1 MRGLTLRV
9 PPAPTPRRNSRLLR
23 RLARAPF
30 IPSWWR
36 AGRNSAQGRGGAGGP
51 SPSQSELPGPAP
63 NLGVG
68 RERGRRREGKGVHR
82 TSPPLAGLPPQP
94 PSPAWARDATA
105 EVRLGPPYSV
115 GYRVGGGARGF
126 LPGTPPSGGTGT
138 GELGREPSSGR
149 RNGGDPGEGSP
160 GHASFTL
167 LTSLARVKGWV

>member
-115 GYRVGGGARGF
+115 GYRVGGGAPWAFFRG
-126 LPGTPPSGGTGT
+126 LPHLEEL
-138 GELGREPSSGR
+138 ELGSWEGNLPEVEGMGVIRERVVLAMPH
-149 RNGGDPGEGSP
+149 SP
-160 GHASFTL
+160 Y
-167 LTSLARVKGWV
+167 